1 MKTLI
6 FGGSS
11 GMGKAVALKVAED
24 NSDVL
29 ICSRNEEKLKKAE
42 NEIYSLTKNKINY
55 IQLDLS
61 DLNNLEYKLEKIM
74 MDFGIPS
81 RILINGGG
89 PVFGAFEDISLDA
102 WDLYINQVIK
112 SNVIILKK
120 LLPQMNN
127 NGSIVFILSDVVRNA
142 GPGKILPCSLR
153 MALIGIIKCLAFEYA
168 EKNIRINAV
177 SPGPVETERAVSL
190 LNKSAENNNISF
202 NEMKNEFTK
211 DLPMKRMGRPE
222 EIAELVNFLFSDKST
237 YITGANIICDG
248 GLTVMPV

>member
-1 MKTLI
+1 
-6 FGGSS
+6 
-11 GMGKAVALKVAED
+11 
-24 NSDVL
+24 
-29 ICSRNEEKLKKAE
+29 
-42 NEIYSLTKNKINY
+42 
-55 IQLDLS
+55 
-61 DLNNLEYKLEKIM
+61 M